1 MSVTI
6 RGGFPKVF
14 RATVT
19 TAAVRHHLFEGVT
32 SAISIRV
39 KSNPVRVYFSEADA
53 TAGTGYL
60 EVEAADDRLLPAEI
74 QQCWMLAVGGDAQVE
89 LIKFLRHG

>member
-19 TAAVRHHLFEGVT
+19 TATVRHHLFEGVT
-32 SAISIRV
+32 NSITIRTKANAV
-39 KSNPVRVYFSEADA
+39 KVYFSEADSVA
-53 TAGTGYL
+53 DTGYL
-60 EVEAADDRLLPAEI
+60 EVEVADDRSLPAEI
-74 QQCWMLAVGGDAQVE
+74 QQCWFLAVGGDADVE

>member
-14 RATVT
+14 RATIPI
-19 TAAVRHHLFEGVT
+19 TARHHLFEGVT
-32 SAISIRV
+32 NSIRIRALTNGV
-39 KSNPVRVYFSEADA
+39 HVFFSEADA
-53 TAGTGYL
+53 TAGTGY
-60 EVEAADDRLLPAEI
+60 VNVVVGDDEWLPAEI
-74 QQCWMLAVGGDAQVE
+74 QQCWLQGVGGDSDVE